1 MPYSPEE
8 QPIISLFFF
17 QVLSA
22 VSKPTHSV
30 FTRNS
35 REYESLFKTFLRA
48 IKCHRNSVEL
58 LISVCIDPVEMQ
70 LPRCITLT
78 CPPLSP
84 HTRQVQQPE
93 ACIYLAVHPAQS
105 ALLNDEVAGRLQEMR
120 AEVTLLDVIVLIAAV
135 SGPGPGSDGE
145 GHQCFCKF

>member
-1 MPYSPEE
+1 
-8 QPIISLFFF
+8 
-17 QVLSA
+17 
-22 VSKPTHSV
+22 
-30 FTRNS
+30 
-35 REYESLFKTFLRA
+35 
-48 IKCHRNSVEL
+48 
-58 LISVCIDPVEMQ
+58 MQ
-70 LPRCITLT
+70 LPS
-78 CPPLSP
+78 PPLSP

-145 GHQCFCKF
+145 GHQCFCKFELLENGGIQLFTLHVSPCTEARASCESSVISYVIVSYKRMTGCLSCPLQLNFSPC